1 MQRNGQNRR
10 ITLVRLVAVIL
21 CCACTSFGASAVL
34 SGLELAGSSKGLA
47 LTLKADAPFTI
58 TTEQKVSV
66 KNPGISLLAVHC
78 TGVIYGL
85 EDFEFTVFP
94 PTCPLQ
100 RISVSESTANNSIDL
115 LFAFSKGIDKPV
127 ATKQKGNR
135 WIILLSRASADEFAW
150 NTQPQAKPVPAAQ
163 KQKAAQEQ
171 AGISR
176 LTDIT
181 ILHRDRVELLT
192 FVFDGPTTMRLKRG
206 QEKIV
211 VLFVKATSGLS
222 STRFSPPGDSHTVI
236 ELKQVM
242 HGGTLWL
249 GAAVTLRKDALEG
262 ALMQAFSDKLVIYSP
277 SDTLQGLSFWSAA
290 RGQSM
295 AYPFIRIPRF
305 EVDYDGMKRKALTD
319 LSSDMAVGRTF
330 AVREGAPKKESQSRL
345 PAGPAS
351 VPEKEAAA
359 PAAPAVKKEPAPL
372 RLLMTKNNVTVRS
385 EPVAGGKVTAKLPLG
400 TVATQI
406 EKKGAW
412 VKIRTPEMTG
422 WVSSA
427 MTVDS
432 ARAPRSVLE
441 AIDKFNQQHIA
452 QQKAAEEKAAR
463 ERLAKEKA
471 EQEKLAKEKLAL
483 EQAARKK
490 ADLETRT
497 AQKKAV
503 LETQAAQKK
512 AALEAKVASRD
523 SAVRYAA
530 AVQES
535 VQTVKDLRTKKQVEY
550 HEYGRDPFLPLSLE
564 DESAV
569 ARVENL
575 KLVGIL
581 YDEAD
586 RIALFEDIGGG
597 KARALRENDPV
608 QNGYLLR
615 VQPDKVL
622 FLINELGISRTYAMK
637 LSKEKE
643 K

>member
-1 MQRNGQNRR
+1 MQRHRQNRR
-10 ITLVRLVAVIL
+10 IAPVRLVAVIL
-21 CCACTSFGASAVL
+21 CCAYASFGASAVL
-34 SGLELAGSSKGLA
+34 SGLELVGSSRGLA

-58 TTEQKVSV
+58 STDQKASV
-66 KNPGISLLAVHC
+66 KNPGLSLLAVHC

-94 PTCPLQ
+94 PACPLK
-100 RISVSESTANNSIDL
+100 RISVSESTADNSIDL
-115 LFAFSKGIDKPV
+115 VFAFTKGIDKPV
-127 ATKQKGNR
+127 AAKQKGGR
-135 WIILLSRASADEFAW
+135 WIMLLSHASAEEFAW
-150 NTQPQAKPVPAAQ
+150 NASPQAKPVLAAP
-163 KQKAAQEQ
+163 KQKAAPEQ
-171 AGISR
+171 AGMSR

-211 VLFVKATSGLS
+211 ILFVNTTSGLS
-222 STRFSPPGDSHTVI
+222 SSRFSPPGDSHTVI

-242 HGGTLWL
+242 HGGTVWL

-277 SDTLQGLSFWSAA
+277 SDTLPGLSFWSAA

-295 AYPFIRIPRF
+295 AYPFIRIPPF
-305 EVDYDGMKRKALTD
+305 KVDYDGMKRKALTD
-319 LSSDMAVGRTF
+319 LSSDMAMGRTF
-330 AVREGAPKKESQSRL
+330 AVREGAPKKEGQSRP
-345 PAGPAS
+345 PAEAAS
-351 VPEKEAAA
+351 VPEKETAA
-359 PAAPAVKKEPAPL
+359 PAAPLAKKEPAPV
-372 RLLMTKNNVTVRS
+372 RLLMTKDNVTVRS
-385 EPVAGGKVTAKLPLG
+385 EPAASGTVAAKLSLG
-400 TVATQI
+400 TVATQV
-406 EKKGAW
+406 EKKGVW
-412 VKIRTPEMTG
+412 VKIRTPETAG

-432 ARAPRSVLE
+432 ARAPRAVLA
-441 AIDKFNQQHIA
+441 AIDKFNQKRVA
-452 QQKAAEEKAAR
+452 QLKAAEEKAAR
-463 ERLAKEKA
+463 ESAAKEKA
-471 EQEKLAKEKLAL
+471 AQEKLAKEKLAL
-483 EQAARKK
+483 EQAA
-490 ADLETRT
+490 
-497 AQKKAV
+497 QKKAA
-503 LETQAAQKK
+503 LETKAAQKK
-512 AALEAKVASRD
+512 AALETKIASRD
-523 SAVRYAA
+523 SAARYAV

-535 VQTVKDLRTKKQVEY
+535 VQTVKNLQAKKQVEY

-569 ARVENL
+569 AKVENL

-581 YDEAD
+581 YDQAD
-586 RIALFEDIGGG
+586 RIALFEDIGGSG

-622 FLINELGISRTYAMK
+622 FLLNELGISRTYAMK
-637 LSKEKE
+637 LPKEKG